1 MYNKKKE
8 LPNGNPNAIEDN
20 GFCKRG
26 ACFRSPHGKEKVVMD
41 EKISGISLKTM
52 FQHEG
57 YGCLC
62 AKDTV
67 NTSPDEAPTVT
78 LKVCPDT
85 STQLL
90 FSYAPKDGLNMTGV
104 AGGLHEK
111 NILGKLLAL
120 PKGDIDKHIEF
131 IEKYGFLYPL
141 PENEYTAIEA
151 SDLMEIIN
159 RIKST
164 IRLYSYI
171 NKKDY
176 RGVLIHVVYLLYAP
190 VTELRI
196 GDDVFSTCT
205 HRFKSLLDSYN
216 LFPDLSREPEVAANG
231 TYSVDDAFLR
241 KKNVIDIS
249 FYNAVRSGSDTAL
262 QGSKDLWFKNL
273 MAMYIG
279 CKDVDEETRF
289 LIDFFYH
296 LQTEVSVIKEVHFGS
311 FKSYTTFSE
320 DALDDSF
327 KNALL
332 KIARIVVAEEINHNI
347 RGIHP
352 KYNGG
357 KLTATW
363 QVDTLI
369 EALYFSIFYM
379 RNGEMYK
386 ECENPNCKR
395 DSFFLVEATRTNKHY
410 CCEQCRNAAGAQRY
424 RNRQL

>member
-1 MYNKKKE
+1 
-8 LPNGNPNAIEDN
+8 
-20 GFCKRG
+20 
-26 ACFRSPHGKEKVVMD
+26 
-41 EKISGISLKTM
+41 
-52 FQHEG
+52 
-57 YGCLC
+57 
-62 AKDTV
+62 
-67 NTSPDEAPTVT
+67 
-78 LKVCPDT
+78 
-85 STQLL
+85 
-90 FSYAPKDGLNMTGV
+90 MTGI
-104 AGGLHEK
+104 AGGIHEK

-164 IRLYSYI
+164 IRLYSCI

-176 RGVLIHVVYLLYAP
+176 KGVLIHVVYLLFAP

-196 GDDVFSTCT
+196 GDEVFSTCS
-205 HRFKSLLDSYN
+205 HHFKNLLDSYN

-231 TYSVDDAFLR
+231 TYSVDDAFLG
-241 KKNVIDIS
+241 KKNAVDIS
-249 FYNAVRSGSDTAL
+249 FYNAVRSGSDTNL
-262 QGSKDLWFKNL
+262 QGSKDPWFKNL
-273 MAMYIG
+273 MAMYMG

-296 LQTEVSVIKEVHFGS
+296 LQTEVSVIKEVYFGG

-327 KNALL
+327 KKALL

-395 DSFFLVEATRTNKHY
+395 DRFLLVEATRTNKHY

>member
-1 MYNKKKE
+1 M
-8 LPNGNPNAIEDN
+8 
-20 GFCKRG
+20 
-26 ACFRSPHGKEKVVMD
+26 SEKNM
-41 EKISGISLKTM
+41 GISFATM
-52 FQHEG
+52 FQYEG
-57 YGCLC
+57 YGCIC

-67 NTSPDEAPTVT
+67 NISPDEDPTVT
-78 LKVCPDT
+78 LKACPDT
-85 STQLL
+85 SKRLL

-104 AGGLHEK
+104 AGGIYEK
-111 NILGKLLAL
+111 NILGKLLSI

-131 IEKYGFLYPL
+131 VEQFGFLYPL

-151 SDLMEIIN
+151 TALVEIIN
-159 RIKST
+159 RIKAT
-164 IRLYSYI
+164 IRLYGYI

-176 RGVLIHVVYLLYAP
+176 RGVLIQVIYLLYSP
-190 VTELRI
+190 TTELRI
-196 GDDVFSTCT
+196 GDDVFSTCI
-205 HRFKSLLDSYN
+205 HRFKCLLDSYN
-216 LFPDLSREPEVAANG
+216 LFPDLSREPEVSANG
-231 TYSVDDAFLR
+231 TYSVDDAFLG
-241 KKNVIDIS
+241 KKNAVDIR
-249 FYNAVRSGSDTAL
+249 FYNAVRSGSDTNL
-262 QGSKDLWFKNL
+262 QGSKDPWFKNL
-273 MAMYIG
+273 MAMYVG

-296 LQTEVSVIKEVHFGS
+296 LQTEVSVIKEVYFGG
-311 FKSYTTFSE
+311 FKSYKTFNE

-327 KNALL
+327 KTALL

-395 DSFFLVEATRTNKHY
+395 DRFFLVEATRTNKHY

>member
-1 MYNKKKE
+1 MDNK
-8 LPNGNPNAIEDN
+8 NY
-20 GFCKRG
+20 
-26 ACFRSPHGKEKVVMD
+26 
-41 EKISGISLKTM
+41 GISLTTM
-52 FQHEG
+52 FQYEG

-62 AKDTV
+62 AKDIV
-67 NTSPDEAPTVT
+67 NTSPDESPTVT
-78 LKVCPDT
+78 LKICPDT
-85 STQLL
+85 STHLL
-90 FSYAPKDGLNMTGV
+90 FSYAPKDGLNVTGV

-120 PKGDIDKHIEF
+120 PKGDIDKYIEF

-141 PENEYTAIEA
+141 PEDKYTAVEA
-151 SDLMEIIN
+151 DDLIGIIN
-159 RIKST
+159 RIQAT
-164 IRLYSYI
+164 IRLYSCI
-171 NKKDY
+171 NKKNY
-176 RGVLIHVVYLLYAP
+176 RGILIHVIYLLYAP
-190 VTELRI
+190 IIRI
-196 GDDVFSTCT
+196 HIGNYIFSTCI
-205 HRFKSLLDSYN
+205 HRYKNLVDSYN
-216 LFPDLSREPEVAANG
+216 LYPDLNREPEVAASG
-231 TYSVDDAFLR
+231 TYSVDDVFLG
-241 KKNVIDIS
+241 KKNAIDIS
-249 FYNAVRSGSDTAL
+249 FYNAVRSGSDTNL
-262 QGSKDLWFKNL
+262 RGSKDPWFKNL
-273 MAMYIG
+273 MAMYVG

-296 LQTEVSVIKEVHFGS
+296 LQTEVSVIKEVYFGG
-311 FKSYTTFSE
+311 FKSYTTLNE
-320 DALDDSF
+320 DVLDDSF

-332 KIARIVVAEEINHNI
+332 KLARIVVAEEINHNI

-379 RNGEMYK
+379 KNGEMYK

-395 DSFFLVEATRTNKHY
+395 DRFFLVEATRTNKHY

>member
-1 MYNKKKE
+1 
-8 LPNGNPNAIEDN
+8 
-20 GFCKRG
+20 
-26 ACFRSPHGKEKVVMD
+26 MD

-90 FSYAPKDGLNMTGV
+90 FSYASKDGLNMTGV

-141 PENEYTAIEA
+141 PENEYTAVEA
-151 SDLMEIIN
+151 SDLIEIIN

-190 VTELRI
+190 VTELHI

-231 TYSVDDAFLR
+231 TYSVDDAFLG
-241 KKNVIDIS
+241 KKNAIGIT
-249 FYNAVRSGSDTAL
+249 FYNAVRSGSDTNL
-262 QGSKDLWFKNL
+262 QGSKDPWFKNL
-273 MAMYIG
+273 MAMYMG

-296 LQTEVSVIKEVHFGS
+296 LQTEVSVIKEVNFGG

-332 KIARIVVAEEINHNI
+332 RIARIVVAEEINHNI
-347 RGIHP
+347 CGIHP

-357 KLTATW
+357 KLTVTW
-363 QVDTLI
+363 HTT
-369 EALYFSIFYM
+369 M
-379 RNGEMYK
+379 
-386 ECENPNCKR
+386 
-395 DSFFLVEATRTNKHY
+395 
-410 CCEQCRNAAGAQRY
+410 
-424 RNRQL
+424 

>member
-1 MYNKKKE
+1 
-8 LPNGNPNAIEDN
+8 
-20 GFCKRG
+20 
-26 ACFRSPHGKEKVVMD
+26 MD

-67 NTSPDEAPTVT
+67 NTFPDEAPTVT

-176 RGVLIHVVYLLYAP
+176 RGVLIHVVYLLYTP

-231 TYSVDDAFLR
+231 THSVDDAFLG
-241 KKNVIDIS
+241 KKNAIDIG
-249 FYNAVRSGSDTAL
+249 FYNAVRSGSDTDL
-262 QGSKDLWFKNL
+262 QGSKDPWFKNL

-296 LQTEVSVIKEVHFGS
+296 LQTEVSVIKEVHFGG
-311 FKSYTTFSE
+311 FKSYKTFSE

-357 KLTATW
+357 KLTAIW

-379 RNGEMYK
+379 RNCEMYK

-395 DSFFLVEATRTNKHY
+395 DRFFLVEATRTNKHY
-410 CCEQCRNAAGAQRY
+410 CCDQCRNAAGAQRY

>member
-1 MYNKKKE
+1 
-8 LPNGNPNAIEDN
+8 
-20 GFCKRG
+20 
-26 ACFRSPHGKEKVVMD
+26 MD

-62 AKDTV
+62 AKDTI

-78 LKVCPDT
+78 LKVCADT
-85 STQLL
+85 SAHLL

-104 AGGLHEK
+104 AGGLYEK

-120 PKGDIDKHIEF
+120 PKGDINKHIEF

-151 SDLMEIIN
+151 SDLIEIIN

-164 IRLYSYI
+164 IRLYSCI

-176 RGVLIHVVYLLYAP
+176 RGALIHVIYLLFVP
-190 VTELRI
+190 VTKLQI

-231 TYSVDDAFLR
+231 SYSVDDAFLG
-241 KKNVIDIS
+241 KKNAIDIS
-249 FYNAVRSGSDTAL
+249 FYNAVRSGSDTNL
-262 QGSKDLWFKNL
+262 QGSKDPRFKNL
-273 MAMYIG
+273 MAMYMG

-296 LQTEVSVIKEVHFGS
+296 LQTEVSVIKEVHYGG

-357 KLTATW
+357 RLTATW

-395 DSFFLVEATRTNKHY
+395 DRFFLVEATRTNKHY

>member
-1 MYNKKKE
+1 
-8 LPNGNPNAIEDN
+8 
-20 GFCKRG
+20 
-26 ACFRSPHGKEKVVMD
+26 MD
-41 EKISGISLKTM
+41 EKFSGISLKTM

-57 YGCLC
+57 YGGLC

-78 LKVCPDT
+78 LKICPDT

-90 FSYAPKDGLNMTGV
+90 FSYAPKDGFNMTGV
-104 AGGLHEK
+104 AGGIHEK

-141 PENEYTAIEA
+141 PENEYTSVEA
-151 SDLMEIIN
+151 SDLVAIIN

-164 IRLYSYI
+164 IRLYSCI

-176 RGVLIHVVYLLYAP
+176 KEVLIHVVYLLFAP

-205 HRFKSLLDSYN
+205 HRFKKLLDSYN

-231 TYSVDDAFLR
+231 TYSVDDAFLG
-241 KKNVIDIS
+241 KKNAVDIS
-249 FYNAVRSGSDTAL
+249 FYNAVRSGSDTNL
-262 QGSKDLWFKNL
+262 QGSKDSWFKNL
-273 MAMYIG
+273 MAMYMG
-279 CKDVDEETRF
+279 CKDVDEETRY

-296 LQTEVSVIKEVHFGS
+296 LQTKVSVIKEVHFGG

-395 DSFFLVEATRTNKHY
+395 DKFFLVEATRTNKHY

>member
-1 MYNKKKE
+1 
-8 LPNGNPNAIEDN
+8 
-20 GFCKRG
+20 
-26 ACFRSPHGKEKVVMD
+26 MD
-41 EKISGISLKTM
+41 EKKSGISIKTM

-57 YGCLC
+57 YRCLC
-62 AKDTV
+62 ATDTV
-67 NTSPDEAPTVT
+67 NTAPNEMPTVT
-78 LKVCPDT
+78 LKVCPDPRT
-85 STQLL
+85 HLL
-90 FSYAPKDGLNMTGV
+90 FSYSPKDGLNMTGV

-111 NILGKLLAL
+111 NILGKLLAI
-120 PKGDIDKHIEF
+120 PKEDIKKHIEF

-141 PENEYTAIEA
+141 PDNEYTAVDANDFI
-151 SDLMEIIN
+151 EIIN

-164 IRLYSYI
+164 IRLYSCI

-176 RGVLIHVVYLLYAP
+176 RGVLIHVIYLLFAP

-205 HRFKSLLDSYN
+205 HRFKKLLDSYN

-231 TYSVDDAFLR
+231 TYSVEDVFLGT
-241 KKNVIDIS
+241 KNVIDIS
-249 FYNAVRSGSDTAL
+249 FYNSVRSGSNTTL
-262 QGSKDLWFKNL
+262 QGSKDPWFKKL
-273 MAMYIG
+273 MAMYVG
-279 CKDVDEETRF
+279 CKDTDEGTRL

-296 LQTEVSVIKEVHFGS
+296 LQTEVSVIKEVYFGG
-311 FKSYTTFSE
+311 FKSYTTFNE
-320 DALDDSF
+320 DALGDSF
-327 KNALL
+327 KTALL

-352 KYNGG
+352 KFDGG
-357 KLTATW
+357 RLTATW

-395 DSFFLVEATRTNKHY
+395 DRFFLVEATRTNKHY
-410 CCEQCRNAAGAQRY
+410 CCKQCRNAAGAQRY

>member
-1 MYNKKKE
+1 MKK
-8 LPNGNPNAIEDN
+8 
-20 GFCKRG
+20 
-26 ACFRSPHGKEKVVMD
+26 V
-41 EKISGISLKTM
+41 ISGISLTTM
-52 FQHEG
+52 FEHEG
-57 YGCLC
+57 YSCLC

-67 NTSPDEAPTVT
+67 NTSPYEIPTVT
-78 LKVCPDT
+78 LKVCPNT
-85 STQLL
+85 NTQLL
-90 FSYAPKDGLNMTGV
+90 FSYAPKDGLNMTGI
-104 AGGLHEK
+104 AGSIREK

-120 PKGDIDKHIEF
+120 PKDDVDSHIEF

-141 PENEYTAIEA
+141 PENEYTAVDASNLIET
-151 SDLMEIIN
+151 IN

-164 IRLYSYI
+164 IRLYSCI

-176 RGVLIHVVYLLYAP
+176 KGVLIHVIYLLFAS
-190 VTELRI
+190 VIEIRI
-196 GDDVFSTCT
+196 GDNIFTTCS

-216 LFPDLSREPEVAANG
+216 LFPDLSREPEVITNG
-231 TYSVDDAFLR
+231 TYSVDDAFLG
-241 KKNVIDIS
+241 KKNAVNIS
-249 FYNAVRSGSDTAL
+249 FYNAVRSGSDTNL
-262 QGSKDLWFKNL
+262 QGSKDPWFKNL
-273 MAMYIG
+273 MAMYMG
-279 CKDVDEETRF
+279 CRDVDEETRY

-296 LQTEVSVIKEVHFGS
+296 LQTEVSVIKEVHYGS
-311 FKSYTTFSE
+311 FKSYTTFNE
-320 DALDDSF
+320 DALNDSF
-327 KNALL
+327 KNTLL

-347 RGIHP
+347 RSIHP

-395 DSFFLVEATRTNKHY
+395 DRFFLVEATRTNKHY

>member
-1 MYNKKKE
+1 M
-8 LPNGNPNAIEDN
+8 
-20 GFCKRG
+20 
-26 ACFRSPHGKEKVVMD
+26 VMD
-41 EKISGISLKTM
+41 RIISEISLKTM

-57 YGCLC
+57 YSCLC

-67 NTSPDEAPTVT
+67 NTSPNETPTVT

-85 STQLL
+85 SKHLL

-104 AGGLHEK
+104 AGSLHEQ

-151 SDLMEIIN
+151 NALIEIIN
-159 RIKST
+159 RIKAT
-164 IRLYSYI
+164 IRLYGCI

-176 RGVLIHVVYLLYAP
+176 RGVLIHVVYLLFSP
-190 VTELRI
+190 VTELQI
-196 GDDVFSTCT
+196 GENIFSTCT
-205 HRFKSLLDSYN
+205 HNFKRLLDSYN
-216 LFPDLSREPEVAANG
+216 LYPDLSREPEVSAQG
-231 TYSVDDAFLR
+231 TYSVDDAFLGR
-241 KKNVIDIS
+241 KNAINID
-249 FYNAVRSGSDTAL
+249 FYNAVRSCSDTSL
-262 QGSKDLWFKNL
+262 LGSKDPWFKNL

-279 CKDVDEETRF
+279 CRDVDEDTRF

-296 LQTEVSVIKEVHFGS
+296 LQTEVSVIKEVHFGG
-311 FKSYTTFSE
+311 FKTYTTFEE

-357 KLTATW
+357 KLIATW

-395 DSFFLVEATRTNKHY
+395 DKYFLVESTRTNKHY
-410 CCEQCRNAAGAQRY
+410 CCEQCRNAAGTQRY

>member
-1 MYNKKKE
+1 
-8 LPNGNPNAIEDN
+8 
-20 GFCKRG
+20 
-26 ACFRSPHGKEKVVMD
+26 MD
-41 EKISGISLKTM
+41 EKKFGISLNTM

-62 AKDTV
+62 VQDMV
-67 NTSPDEAPTVT
+67 NTSPYEAPIVT

-85 STQLL
+85 STHLL
-90 FSYAPKDGLNMTGV
+90 FSYAPRDGLNMTGV
-104 AGGLHEK
+104 AGATHDK

-120 PKGDIDKHIEF
+120 PHDDIDKHIEF

-141 PENEYTAIEA
+141 PENVYTAIEA
-151 SDLMEIIN
+151 KSLIEIVN
-159 RIKST
+159 RIKAT
-164 IRLYSYI
+164 IRLFNSI

-176 RGVLIHVVYLLYAP
+176 QRVLIHVLYLLFSP
-190 VTELRI
+190 VIELRI
-196 GDDVFSTCT
+196 GDDFFSTCS
-205 HRFKSLLDSYN
+205 HLFKRLIDSYN
-216 LFPDLSREPEVAANG
+216 LFPDLNREPEVAARG
-231 TYSVDDAFLR
+231 TYSIDDTFLGDR
-241 KKNVIDIS
+241 NPIDIC
-249 FYNAVRSGSDTAL
+249 FYNAIRSGSDTTL
-262 QGSKDLWFKNL
+262 QGSNSPWFKNL

-279 CKDVDEETRF
+279 CKDVDDETRF
-289 LIDFFYH
+289 LIDFFYN
-296 LQTEVSVIKEVHFGS
+296 LQTKVSIIKEVHFLS
-311 FKSYTTFSE
+311 FKSYTPFSE
-320 DALDDSF
+320 DALDYSF

-332 KIARIVVAEEINHNI
+332 SVARIVIAEEINHNI

-369 EALYFSIFYM
+369 EAIYFSIFYM

-395 DSFFLVEATRTNKHY
+395 DRFFLVEATRTNKRY
-410 CCEQCRNAAGAQRY
+410 CCEQCRNAAGQQRH

>member
-1 MYNKKKE
+1 MTE
-8 LPNGNPNAIEDN
+8 IL
-20 GFCKRG
+20 
-26 ACFRSPHGKEKVVMD
+26 
-41 EKISGISLKTM
+41 SGISLNTM
-52 FQHEG
+52 FQYEG

-67 NTSPDEAPTVT
+67 NTSPDEAPKVT
-78 LKVCPDT
+78 LKVCPNT
-85 STQLL
+85 STYLL
-90 FSYAPKDGLNMTGV
+90 FSYAAKDGLNMTGV
-104 AGGLHEK
+104 AGGSHDK

-120 PKGDIDKHIEF
+120 PNGDIDKHIDF

-141 PENEYTAIEA
+141 PENEYTAVEA
-151 SDLMEIIN
+151 SDLVSIIN

-164 IRLYSYI
+164 IRLYSCI

-176 RGVLIHVVYLLYAP
+176 KGVLIHVVYLLFAP

-196 GDDVFSTCT
+196 GDAVFSTCS
-205 HRFKSLLDSYN
+205 HCFKNLLDSYN
-216 LFPDLSREPEVAANG
+216 LFPDLSREPEVVANG
-231 TYSVDDAFLR
+231 TYSVDDAFLG
-241 KKNVIDIS
+241 KKNPVDIS
-249 FYNAVRSGSDTAL
+249 FYNAVRSGSDTNL
-262 QGSKDLWFKNL
+262 QGSKDPWFKNL
-273 MAMYIG
+273 MAMYMG
-279 CKDVDEETRF
+279 CKDVDEDTRF

-296 LQTEVSVIKEVHFGS
+296 LQTEVSVIKEVHFGG

-379 RNGEMYK
+379 RNGEIYK

-395 DSFFLVEATRTNKHY
+395 DRFFLVESTRTNKHY

>member
-1 MYNKKKE
+1 MN
-8 LPNGNPNAIEDN
+8 
-20 GFCKRG
+20 
-26 ACFRSPHGKEKVVMD
+26 EKVS
-41 EKISGISLKTM
+41 EISLKTM

-67 NTSPDEAPTVT
+67 NTSPYKAPTVT

-120 PKGDIDKHIEF
+120 PKGDINKHIEF

-151 SDLMEIIN
+151 SDLMDIIN

-164 IRLYSYI
+164 ISLYSYI

-176 RGVLIHVVYLLYAP
+176 RGVLIHVVYLLYSS

-205 HRFKSLLDSYN
+205 HRFKSLLDTYN

-231 TYSVDDAFLR
+231 TYSVDDAFLG
-241 KKNVIDIS
+241 KKNAIDIG
-249 FYNAVRSGSDTAL
+249 FYNAVRCGFDTDW
-262 QGSKDLWFKNL
+262 QGSKDPWFKNL
-273 MAMYIG
+273 MAMYLG
-279 CKDVDEETRF
+279 CKGVDEETRF

-296 LQTEVSVIKEVHFGS
+296 LQTEVSVIKEVHFGG

-332 KIARIVVAEEINHNI
+332 KIARVVVAEEINHNI
-347 RGIHP
+347 QGIHP

-357 KLTATW
+357 KMTATW

-369 EALYFSIFYM
+369 EAIYFSIFYM

-395 DSFFLVEATRTNKHY
+395 DRFFLVEATRTNKHY

>member
-1 MYNKKKE
+1 M
-8 LPNGNPNAIEDN
+8 D
-20 GFCKRG
+20 
-26 ACFRSPHGKEKVVMD
+26 GKT
-41 EKISGISLKTM
+41 SGISLKTM

-231 TYSVDDAFLR
+231 TYSVDDAFLG
-241 KKNVIDIS
+241 KKNAIDIG
-249 FYNAVRSGSDTAL
+249 FYNAVRSGSDTNL
-262 QGSKDLWFKNL
+262 QGSKDQWFKNL
-273 MAMYIG
+273 MAMYMG

-289 LIDFFYH
+289 IIDFFYH
-296 LQTEVSVIKEVHFGS
+296 LQTEVSVIKEVHYGG
-311 FKSYTTFSE
+311 FKSYTTFNE
-320 DALDDSF
+320 DALNDSF

-357 KLTATW
+357 KLTAIW

-395 DSFFLVEATRTNKHY
+395 DRFFLVEATRTNKRY

>member
-1 MYNKKKE
+1 
-8 LPNGNPNAIEDN
+8 
-20 GFCKRG
+20 
-26 ACFRSPHGKEKVVMD
+26 MD

-67 NTSPDEAPTVT
+67 NTFPDEAPTVT

-171 NKKDY
+171 DKKDY
-176 RGVLIHVVYLLYAP
+176 RGVLIHVVYLLYTP

-231 TYSVDDAFLR
+231 TYSVDDAFLG
-241 KKNVIDIS
+241 KKNAIDIG
-249 FYNAVRSGSDTAL
+249 FYNAVRSGSDTDL
-262 QGSKDLWFKNL
+262 QGSKDPWFKNL

-279 CKDVDEETRF
+279 CKDVDEEPRF

-296 LQTEVSVIKEVHFGS
+296 LQTEVSVIKEVHFGG
-311 FKSYTTFSE
+311 FKSYKTFSE

-357 KLTATW
+357 KLTAIW

-379 RNGEMYK
+379 RNCEMYK

-395 DSFFLVEATRTNKHY
+395 DRFFLVEATRTNKHY
-410 CCEQCRNAAGAQRY
+410 CCDQCRNAAGAQRY

>member
-1 MYNKKKE
+1 MN
-8 LPNGNPNAIEDN
+8 
-20 GFCKRG
+20 
-26 ACFRSPHGKEKVVMD
+26 EKVS
-41 EKISGISLKTM
+41 EISLKTM

-57 YGCLC
+57 YACFC
-62 AKDTV
+62 AKDTG

-104 AGGLHEK
+104 AGGIHDK

-131 IEKYGFLYPL
+131 IKKYGFLYPL
-141 PENEYTAIEA
+141 PENEYTAVEA
-151 SDLMEIIN
+151 SALVDIIN

-164 IRLYSYI
+164 IRLYSCI

-176 RGVLIHVVYLLYAP
+176 KGVLIHVVYLLFAP

-196 GDDVFSTCT
+196 GDDAFSTCS
-205 HRFKSLLDSYN
+205 HRFKKLLDSYN

-231 TYSVDDAFLR
+231 TYSVDDAFLG
-241 KKNVIDIS
+241 KKNAVDIS
-249 FYNAVRSGSDTAL
+249 FYNAVRSGSDTNL
-262 QGSKDLWFKNL
+262 QGSKDPWFKNL
-273 MAMYIG
+273 MAMYMG
-279 CKDVDEETRF
+279 CKDVDEETRY

-296 LQTEVSVIKEVHFGS
+296 LQTEVSVIKEVYYGG

-395 DSFFLVEATRTNKHY
+395 DRFFLVEATRTNKHY

>member
-1 MYNKKKE
+1 
-8 LPNGNPNAIEDN
+8 
-20 GFCKRG
+20 
-26 ACFRSPHGKEKVVMD
+26 MD
-41 EKISGISLKTM
+41 EKISEISLKTM

-120 PKGDIDKHIEF
+120 PKGDIDKHVEF

-164 IRLYSYI
+164 IRLYNYI

-190 VTELRI
+190 VTKLHI
-196 GDDVFSTCT
+196 GDDVFSTCN

-231 TYSVDDAFLR
+231 TYSVDDTFLG
-241 KKNVIDIS
+241 KKNAIDIA
-249 FYNAVRSGSDTAL
+249 FYNAVRSGSDTNL
-262 QGSKDLWFKNL
+262 QGSKDPCFKNL
-273 MAMYIG
+273 MAMYMG
-279 CKDVDEETRF
+279 SKDVDEETRF

-296 LQTEVSVIKEVHFGS
+296 LQTEASVIKEVHFGG
-311 FKSYTTFSE
+311 FESYTTFSE

-352 KYNGG
+352 RYNGG

-395 DSFFLVEATRTNKHY
+395 DRFFLVEATRTNKRY

>member
-1 MYNKKKE
+1 M
-8 LPNGNPNAIEDN
+8 NG
-20 GFCKRG
+20 
-26 ACFRSPHGKEKVVMD
+26 
-41 EKISGISLKTM
+41 KISGISLNTM

-104 AGGLHEK
+104 AGGIHEK

-120 PKGDIDKHIEF
+120 PKGDVDKHIEF

-141 PENEYTAIEA
+141 PANTYTAIEA
-151 SDLMEIIN
+151 SDLIDIIN

-164 IRLYSYI
+164 IRLYSCI

-176 RGVLIHVVYLLYAP
+176 KGVLIHVVYLLFAP

-196 GDDVFSTCT
+196 GDDVFSTCS
-205 HRFKSLLDSYN
+205 HCFKNLLDSYN

-231 TYSVDDAFLR
+231 TYSVDDAFLG
-241 KKNVIDIS
+241 KKNAVDIS
-249 FYNAVRSGSDTAL
+249 FYNAVRSGSDTNL
-262 QGSKDLWFKNL
+262 QGSKDPWFKNL
-273 MAMYIG
+273 MAMYMG
-279 CKDVDEETRF
+279 CKDVDEETRY

-296 LQTEVSVIKEVHFGS
+296 LQTEVSVIKEVRYGG

-320 DALDDSF
+320 DALGDSF

-395 DSFFLVEATRTNKHY
+395 DRFFLVEATRTNKHY

>member
-1 MYNKKKE
+1 
-8 LPNGNPNAIEDN
+8 
-20 GFCKRG
+20 
-26 ACFRSPHGKEKVVMD
+26 MD
-41 EKISGISLKTM
+41 EKTSGISLKTM

-90 FSYAPKDGLNMTGV
+90 FSYAPKDGLNMTGI
-104 AGGLHEK
+104 AGGIHEK

-164 IRLYSYI
+164 IRLYSCI

-176 RGVLIHVVYLLYAP
+176 KGVLIHVVYLLFAP

-196 GDDVFSTCT
+196 GDEVFSTCS
-205 HRFKSLLDSYN
+205 HHFKNLLDSYN

-231 TYSVDDAFLR
+231 TYSVDDAFLG
-241 KKNVIDIS
+241 KKNAVDIS
-249 FYNAVRSGSDTAL
+249 FYNAVRSGSDTNL
-262 QGSKDLWFKNL
+262 QGSKDPWFKNL
-273 MAMYIG
+273 MAMYMG
-279 CKDVDEETRF
+279 CKDVDEETRY

-296 LQTEVSVIKEVHFGS
+296 LQTEVSVIKEVHYGG
-311 FKSYTTFSE
+311 FKSYATFSE

-332 KIARIVVAEEINHNI
+332 KIARIVVAEEINHNNPDT
-347 RGIHP
+347 HP

-395 DSFFLVEATRTNKHY
+395 DRFFLVEATRTNKHY
-410 CCEQCRNAAGAQRY
+410 CCDQCRNAAGAQRY

>member
-1 MYNKKKE
+1 MS
-8 LPNGNPNAIEDN
+8 D
-20 GFCKRG
+20 
-26 ACFRSPHGKEKVVMD
+26 
-41 EKISGISLKTM
+41 KIPGISLNTM
-52 FQHEG
+52 FQYEG
-57 YGCLC
+57 LSCYC
-62 AKDTV
+62 AVDTV
-67 NTSPDEAPTVT
+67 NTSPNEAPTLT
-78 LKVCPDT
+78 LKVCPDKNK
-85 STQLL
+85 QLL
-90 FSYAPKDGLNMTGV
+90 FSYAPKDGLNMTGI
-104 AGGLHEK
+104 AGSIHEK

-120 PKGDIDKHIEF
+120 PKDDVGKYIEF

-190 VTELRI
+190 VTELHI

-231 TYSVDDAFLR
+231 TYSVDDAFLG
-241 KKNVIDIS
+241 KKNAIDIG
-249 FYNAVRSGSDTAL
+249 FYNAVRSGSDTNL
-262 QGSKDLWFKNL
+262 QGSKDPWFKNL

-279 CKDVDEETRF
+279 CKDVDEDTRF

-311 FKSYTTFSE
+311 LKSYTAFNE

-357 KLTATW
+357 RLTATW

-395 DSFFLVEATRTNKHY
+395 DKFFLVEATRTNKHY

>member
-1 MYNKKKE
+1 
-8 LPNGNPNAIEDN
+8 
-20 GFCKRG
+20 
-26 ACFRSPHGKEKVVMD
+26 MD
-41 EKISGISLKTM
+41 EKISEISLKTM

-57 YGCLC
+57 YSCLC

-67 NTSPDEAPTVT
+67 NTSPNEAPTVT

-151 SDLMEIIN
+151 SDLMGIIN

-176 RGVLIHVVYLLYAP
+176 RGVLIHVVYLLYTP

-231 TYSVDDAFLR
+231 TYSVDDAFLG
-241 KKNVIDIS
+241 KKNAIDIG
-249 FYNAVRSGSDTAL
+249 FYNAVRSGSDTDL
-262 QGSKDLWFKNL
+262 QGSKDPWFKNL

-311 FKSYTTFSE
+311 FKSYKTFSE

-379 RNGEMYK
+379 RNCEMYK

-395 DSFFLVEATRTNKHY
+395 DRFFLVEATRTNKHY
-410 CCEQCRNAAGAQRY
+410 CCDQCRNAAGAQRY

>member
-1 MYNKKKE
+1 
-8 LPNGNPNAIEDN
+8 
-20 GFCKRG
+20 
-26 ACFRSPHGKEKVVMD
+26 MD

-67 NTSPDEAPTVT
+67 NTFPDEAPTVT

-120 PKGDIDKHIEF
+120 PKGDINKHIEF

-151 SDLMEIIN
+151 SDLMDIIN

-164 IRLYSYI
+164 ISLYSYI

-176 RGVLIHVVYLLYAP
+176 RGVLIHVVYLLYSS

-231 TYSVDDAFLR
+231 TYSVDDAFLG
-241 KKNVIDIS
+241 KKNAIDIG
-249 FYNAVRSGSDTAL
+249 FYNAVRSGSDTDL
-262 QGSKDLWFKNL
+262 QGSKAPWFKNL

-296 LQTEVSVIKEVHFGS
+296 LQTEVSVIKEVHFGG
-311 FKSYTTFSE
+311 FKSYKTFSE

-357 KLTATW
+357 KLTAIW

-379 RNGEMYK
+379 RNCEMYK

-395 DSFFLVEATRTNKHY
+395 DRFFLVEATRTNKHY

>member
-1 MYNKKKE
+1 
-8 LPNGNPNAIEDN
+8 
-20 GFCKRG
+20 
-26 ACFRSPHGKEKVVMD
+26 MD
-41 EKISGISLKTM
+41 EKNSGISLKTM

-67 NTSPDEAPTVT
+67 NTSPNEAPTVI

-104 AGGLHEK
+104 AGSIHEK

-120 PKGDIDKHIEF
+120 PKDDVDKHIEF

-141 PENEYTAIEA
+141 PTNIYTAVEA
-151 SDLMEIIN
+151 SDLIDIIN

-164 IRLYSYI
+164 IRLYSCI
-171 NKKDY
+171 NRKDY
-176 RGVLIHVVYLLYAP
+176 KGVLIHVIYLLFAP

-196 GDDVFSTCT
+196 GDDVFLTCV
-205 HRFKSLLDSYN
+205 HRFKNLLDSYN
-216 LFPDLSREPEVAANG
+216 VFPDLSREPEVAANG
-231 TYSVDDAFLR
+231 TYSVDDTFLG
-241 KKNVIDIS
+241 KKNTVDIC
-249 FYNAVRSGSDTAL
+249 FYNAVRSGSDTNL
-262 QGSKDLWFKNL
+262 QGSKDPWFKNL
-273 MAMYIG
+273 MAMYMG
-279 CKDVDEETRF
+279 CKDMDEETRY

-296 LQTEVSVIKEVHFGS
+296 FQTEVSVIKEVRYRG

-320 DALDDSF
+320 DTLDDSF

-395 DSFFLVEATRTNKHY
+395 DRFFLVEATRTNKHY

>member
-1 MYNKKKE
+1 MAE
-8 LPNGNPNAIEDN
+8 IL
-20 GFCKRG
+20 
-26 ACFRSPHGKEKVVMD
+26 
-41 EKISGISLKTM
+41 SGISLNTM
-52 FQHEG
+52 FQYEG

-67 NTSPDEAPTVT
+67 NTSPDEAPKVT
-78 LKVCPDT
+78 LKVCPNT
-85 STQLL
+85 STYLL
-90 FSYAPKDGLNMTGV
+90 FSYAAKDGLNMTGV
-104 AGGLHEK
+104 AGRSHDK

-120 PKGDIDKHIEF
+120 PNGDIDKHIDF

-141 PENEYTAIEA
+141 PENEYTAVEA
-151 SDLMEIIN
+151 SDLVSIIN

-164 IRLYSYI
+164 IRLYSCI

-176 RGVLIHVVYLLYAP
+176 KGVLIHVVYLLFAP
-190 VTELRI
+190 VTELQI
-196 GDDVFSTCT
+196 GDAVFSTCS
-205 HRFKSLLDSYN
+205 HCFKNLLDSYN
-216 LFPDLSREPEVAANG
+216 LFPDLSREPEVVANG
-231 TYSVDDAFLR
+231 TYSVDDAFLG
-241 KKNVIDIS
+241 KKNPVDIS
-249 FYNAVRSGSDTAL
+249 FYNAVRSGSDTNL
-262 QGSKDLWFKNL
+262 QGSKDPWFKNL
-273 MAMYIG
+273 MAMYMG
-279 CKDVDEETRF
+279 CKDVDEDTRF

-296 LQTEVSVIKEVHFGS
+296 LQTEVSVIKEVHFGG

-379 RNGEMYK
+379 SNGEIYK

-395 DSFFLVEATRTNKHY
+395 DRFFLVESTRTNKHY

>member
-1 MYNKKKE
+1 MN
-8 LPNGNPNAIEDN
+8 
-20 GFCKRG
+20 
-26 ACFRSPHGKEKVVMD
+26 

-78 LKVCPDT
+78 LKVCPDI

-104 AGGLHEK
+104 SGGIHEK

-120 PKGDIDKHIEF
+120 PKDDVDKHIEF

-141 PENEYTAIEA
+141 PANEYTAVEA
-151 SDLMEIIN
+151 SDLIDIIN

-164 IRLYSYI
+164 IRLYSCI

-176 RGVLIHVVYLLYAP
+176 KGVLIHVVYLLFAS

-196 GDDVFSTCT
+196 GDDVFSTCS
-205 HRFKSLLDSYN
+205 HHFKNLLDSYN

-231 TYSVDDAFLR
+231 TYSVDDAFLG
-241 KKNVIDIS
+241 KKNAVDIS
-249 FYNAVRSGSDTAL
+249 FYNAVRSGADANL
-262 QGSKDLWFKNL
+262 QGSKDPWFKNL
-273 MAMYIG
+273 MAMYMG
-279 CKDVDEETRF
+279 CKDVDEETRY

-296 LQTEVSVIKEVHFGS
+296 LQTEVSVIKEVHYGG

-395 DSFFLVEATRTNKHY
+395 DRFFLVEATRTNKHY

>member
-1 MYNKKKE
+1 
-8 LPNGNPNAIEDN
+8 
-20 GFCKRG
+20 
-26 ACFRSPHGKEKVVMD
+26 MD

-67 NTSPDEAPTVT
+67 NTSPDETPTVT
-78 LKVCPDT
+78 LKVCPDS
-85 STQLL
+85 STQIL

-104 AGGLHEK
+104 AGSLHEK

-120 PKGDIDKHIEF
+120 PRGDIDKHIEF
-131 IEKYGFLYPL
+131 IKKYGFLYPL

-164 IRLYSYI
+164 IRLYSCI

-176 RGVLIHVVYLLYAP
+176 RGVLIHVIYLLYAP
-190 VTELRI
+190 VTKLHI

-216 LFPDLSREPEVAANG
+216 LFPDLNREPEVAANG
-231 TYSVDDAFLR
+231 TYSVDDSFLG
-241 KKNVIDIS
+241 KKNAIDIG
-249 FYNAVRSGSDTAL
+249 FYNAVRSGSDTDL
-262 QGSKDLWFKNL
+262 QGSKDPWFKNL
-273 MAMYIG
+273 MAMYMG
-279 CKDVDEETRF
+279 CRDVDDETRL

-296 LQTEVSVIKEVHFGS
+296 LQTEVSVIKEVYFGG

-327 KNALL
+327 KNALV

-369 EALYFSIFYM
+369 EALYFSVFYM
-379 RNGEMYK
+379 RNREMYK

-395 DSFFLVEATRTNKHY
+395 DRFFLIEATRTNKHY
-410 CCEQCRNAAGAQRY
+410 CCKQCRNAAGAQRY